1 MIITVVQ
8 LAMVRTIFV
17 IPTFA
22 SLPEHTL
29 EATAQS
35 LQIATTV
42 EKTAPP
48 SFVLCA
54 CPYTIVKIT
63 TFLP

>member
-8 LAMVRTIFV
+8 LAMVKIIFV

-22 SLPEHTL
+22 SLLEDIL

-35 LQIATTV
+35 LLIATTM

-54 CPYTIVKIT
+54 CPYTIVKIS